1 MEHFSRWVTPL
12 GAPRRYDT
20 RFFVALAPPDQVG
33 LHDDREVIA
42 NLWIRPADALARHAD
57 GDFELIF
64 PTVRSL
70 EELSTFPTAEAV
82 MADAAGRGEI
92 ERIEPSMVVGDD
104 DEVVIRIAEDVYDGV
119 TGQRLGD

>member
-1 MEHFSRWVTPL
+1 
-12 GAPRRYDT
+12 
-20 RFFVALAPPDQVG
+20 
-33 LHDDREVIA
+33 
-42 NLWIRPADALARHAD
+42 
-57 GDFELIF
+57 
-64 PTVRSL
+64 
-70 EELSTFPTAEAV
+70 